1 MRRCSTFISE
11 GAGMF
16 ELRDANA
23 GYKETVIVHLASLRV
38 DSGEIVALL
47 GRNGVGKTTL
57 MRYAMGLCRQVAG
70 EAYLDGVPLPQS
82 TSRRARLGLGYV
94 PQGRRVFP
102 RLTVAE
108 NIAAAAVACG
118 HKPHESIARVFREFP
133 MLRQKA
139 DALAVTLS
147 GGQQQ
152 VLAIGR
158 SLATQPKVL
167 LLDEPTEGIQPSII
181 DEIAGSLLHLNRQT
195 GLALLI
201 AEQNLDFCLSLAQ
214 KAYVMSGGTVAR
226 TVTTDQLRTDKA
238 LLHEMLSV

>member
-1 MRRCSTFISE
+1 
-11 GAGMF
+11 
-16 ELRDANA
+16 
-23 GYKETVIVHLASLRV
+23 
-38 DSGEIVALL
+38 
-47 GRNGVGKTTL
+47 

-70 EAYLDGVPLPQS
+70 AVYLDGVPLPQS

-118 HKPHESIARVFREFP
+118 HKPRESIARVFCQFP

-181 DEIAGSLLHLNRQT
+181 DEIAGSLLQLNRET

-226 TVTTDQLRTDKA
+226 TVTIDQLRTDKA

>member
-1 MRRCSTFISE
+1 MPVEVFVQTNMR
-11 GAGMF
+11 
-16 ELRDANA
+16 
-23 GYKETVIVHLASLRV
+23 TVVSYFVRPFH
-38 DSGEIVALL
+38 D
-47 GRNGVGKTTL
+47 
-57 MRYAMGLCRQVAG
+57 Q
-70 EAYLDGVPLPQS
+70 
-82 TSRRARLGLGYV
+82 
-94 PQGRRVFP
+94 
-102 RLTVAE
+102 
-108 NIAAAAVACG
+108 
-118 HKPHESIARVFREFP
+118 IARVFREFP